1 MEGSLRSAHAKTAQL
16 QDLWQRSHLS
26 GVVVTSM
33 QMTPW
38 GNLGNA
44 VLSSQDRGLGHTEFG
59 TEEPMGVW

>member
-26 GVVVTSM
+26 GVVATSM
-33 QMTPW
+33 QI
-38 GNLGNA
+38 NLGNA
-44 VLSSQDRGLGHTEFG
+44 VLFSQDRGLGHTEFG